1 MAHHTNTPK
10 SVLDAPA
17 PTAVQAPPAG
27 ANRSER
33 RHGVVAPADLKPKA
47 LAKYLASL
55 RRPNEPFVRTTPR
68 RGKKVR
74 RGGLA

>member
-1 MAHHTNTPK
+1 MAHHNSTPK

-17 PTAVQAPPAG
+17 ATAVQTPPAG

-33 RHGVVAPADLKPKA
+33 RHGVTRPAGLDAKG
-47 LAKYLASL
+47 LAAYMASL
-55 RRPNEPFVRTTPR
+55 RQPNPPHVRTSPR